1 MRIVKTKIKCS
12 VCGKNDAVV
21 YCDGCD
27 APLCGN
33 CRKFDLWG
41 YGCGHVDT
49 KAFCLSCADDIEVN
63 PWGGKRPA
71 AETAERTV
79 QESMR
84 VQIKEA
90 P

>member
-1 MRIVKTKIKCS
+1 VRIIKTKMQ
-12 VCGKNDAVV
+12 CGICKKDGAVV

-27 APLCGN
+27 APLCRD
-33 CRKFDLWG
+33 CRIFDLWG